1 MANGE
6 YSEKGDI
13 KKDKEKSVVN
23 YKRCEAKFCKYN
35 SFNLTFYKI
44 MSVYIK
50 LNCKILLICIS
61 KAVLL
66 TS

>member
-1 MANGE
+1 MWEGRCGIMANGE

-35 SFNLTFYKI
+35 SFNLTFYK
-44 MSVYIK
+44 VF
-50 LNCKILLICIS
+50 
-61 KAVLL
+61 
-66 TS
+66 TSN